1 MALRNAKARY
11 QVLK

>member
-11 QVLK
+11 